1 LPICVLFWYNN
12 FMELKNKV
20 IVITGGSKGL
30 GKALA
35 LSFIKEGSKVIVCSN
50 NKKELRD
57 LPKEIE
63 WIKADVTK
71 EKDMAKII
79 KFTLKKFGELD
90 FWINNAG
97 IWMPHLPIE
106 EVDWKRAHDLIEVNL
121 FGTVYGSKVAL
132 NQMRKQG
139 SGMIVNILS
148 TSALEGKL
156 NETAYCS
163 SKFAAMGFTKSLKR
177 EVEGTDVKVLAV
189 YPGGMKTNL
198 FDEKKPDNYDKYM
211 EPSFVA
217 DKIIENIKKDIP
229 EEELILK
236 REG

>member
-35 LSFIKEGSKVIVCSN
+35 LSFIKEGSKVVVCSN
-50 NKKELRD
+50 NKKELRG

-63 WIKADVTK
+63 WIKADVTR
-71 EKDMAKII
+71 EKDMEKIV
-79 KFTLKKFGELD
+79 KFTLKKFGELNI
-90 FWINNAG
+90 WINNAG
-97 IWMPHLPIE
+97 VWLPHLPIE
-106 EVDWKRAHDLIEVNL
+106 QTDWKRAHDLIEVNL

-132 NQMRKQG
+132 SQMRKQG

-163 SKFAAMGFTKSLKR
+163 SKFAAMGFTKSLRR
-177 EVEGTDVKVLAV
+177 EVEGTDVKVLSV

-198 FDEKKPDNYDKYM
+198 FDEKKPDNYNEYM

-229 EEELILK
+229 DEELIL
-236 REG
+236 RRAS